1 MVNLHLEAES
11 LCLLIFFKD
20 IENNSV
26 DRRMIS

>member
-11 LCLLIFFKD
+11 LCLLIFEKD
-20 IENNSV
+20 LENNSV

>member
-11 LCLLIFFKD
+11 LCLLILNKD
-20 IENNSV
+20 IENNSI